1 MLTFYHHPLS
11 PVSRR
16 VWIALIEKG
25 LEFEPIVVKLNEKQ
39 QFQPKFL
46 ALNPFHHVPVLIDGG
61 IRLIE
66 SLAIL
71 DYLELQ
77 YPELALMPSTAA
89 AIARVK
95 MIQMVAL
102 SELFPRVIE
111 FIMAGSTTQRESIQR
126 QTLTALTFFETELGE
141 APFFGENCLSLADI
155 VLGLTVSTLCRL
167 GLDLSGFPRLVSWQ
181 QMICSRPA
189 WQFTRPPD
197 QDFENWKRFIQIQA
211 KRQSA

>member
-16 VWIALIEKG
+16 VWIALIEKD

-39 QFQPKFL
+39 QFQPEFL
-46 ALNPFHHVPVLIDGG
+46 ALNPFHHVPVVTDGNV
-61 IRLIE
+61 RLIE

-77 YPELALMPSTAA
+77 YPVPALMPSTAA
-89 AIARVK
+89 AIGRVK

-102 SELFPRVIE
+102 SELMPRVLE
-111 FIMAGSTTQRESIQR
+111 FIVAGSTLPESARLQAN
-126 QTLTALTFFETELGE
+126 TALTFFETELGE
-141 APFFGENCLSLADI
+141 SPFFGGSSLSLADI
-155 VLGLTVSTLCRL
+155 VLGLTISTLCRL
-167 GLDLSGFPRLVSWQ
+167 GLDLSSFPRLESWQ
-181 QMICSRPA
+181 QTICNRPA
-189 WQFTRPPD
+189 WQLTRPPN
-197 QDFENWKRFIQIQA
+197 QDFENWKRFIQIQV